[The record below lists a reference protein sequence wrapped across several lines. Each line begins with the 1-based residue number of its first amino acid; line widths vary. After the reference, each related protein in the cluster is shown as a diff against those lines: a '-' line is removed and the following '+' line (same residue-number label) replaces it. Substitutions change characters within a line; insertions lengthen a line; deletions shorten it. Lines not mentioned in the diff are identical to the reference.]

1 MSLVVLSDRGSA
13 VYASTTQSD
22 AHGGKYVGDGGNR
35 VTVTDRC
42 GPTTTGRLPAGIQKP
57 AGWAAPTS
65 TTRCGDSGESV
76 RFATVTVTA
85 FRFCCPEPIDVPTT
99 ARLSGADVNDR
110 AAVTLVARASV
121 PKARWLTLKAPPARP
136 LAGRA
141 AASTVITATRANGKR
156 SIRYPVKLRGE
167 KKKATGK
174 RSSQIRFSHG
184 YQVTKATRIA
194 R

>member
-42 GPTTTGRLPAGIQKP
+42 GPTTTGGLPAGVEKP
-57 AGWAAPTS
+57 ARCAPPA
-65 TTRCGDSGESV
+65 GSGS
-76 RFATVTVTA
+76 
-85 FRFCCPEPIDVPTT
+85 PEPIDVPTT

-121 PKARWLTLKAPPARP
+121 PKARWLTLKRP
-136 LAGRA
+136 HGR
-141 AASTVITATRANGKR
+141 
-156 SIRYPVKLRGE
+156 LRMWM
-167 KKKATGK
+167 
-174 RSSQIRFSHG
+174 
-184 YQVTKATRIA
+184 
-194 R
+194 